1 MDRDQTEIG
10 QAGVFSKT
18 GIIKMSKPYI
28 PKEISWLSFND
39 RVLQEAENKDA
50 PLIERLKFMGIYS
63 NNLDEYF
70 RVRVATLKRISMF
83 GSKSRKI
90 LGYNPK
96 ATLKRIHEIV
106 LTQTTKF
113 EKNYS
118 KLLKELENHKVH
130 IINERQLTPDQVEF
144 VRDYFHKEVRT
155 RLMPYLIDKDSEFPN
170 LTDDAI
176 YLAIH
181 LSKNDSLKRRYALLE
196 IPTDILPRFIL
207 LPEKGEDKYIIFLD
221 DIIRF
226 GLKDIF
232 FIFDFDEI
240 SAYTIKL
247 TKDAELEIADD
258 ISESYIDKLSKSLQQ
273 RKKGTPV
280 RFIYDRC
287 LPPDLLKIITK
298 KLNFGTDDV
307 IIPSNRYHNFKD
319 FMKFPDLGK
328 KQFHNAELIP
338 VYHRDI
344 QVGKSILSVIK
355 EKDVMLFFPY
365 HPFDH
370 FIDLLREASI
380 DPYVTSVQIT
390 LYRLARNSSVINAL
404 LNAVRNGKDVTT
416 VVELQARF
424 DEEANIQWGNKLL
437 EEGVKVIYG
446 VPGLKVHSKLCLIT
460 RVKNKVTERY
470 AAVGTGNFNEDT
482 ARIYTDHLLLTSNK
496 KITYEVFKA
505 FNFFS
510 VNYKKDNFYHLVL
523 SPFFLRN
530 KVTLLIENEIRNA
543 RAGKKAFIYLK
554 LNNLT
559 DIDIIN
565 YLYEASSAGV
575 KIRLIIR
582 GMLSLVPGIKKV
594 SDNIK
599 AIGIVDR
606 FLEHSRFMIFCN
618 DGNEQVFI
626 TSADL
631 MPRNLD
637 HRIEV
642 TCPIFDKNI
651 KLELRKIFDIQWEDN
666 VKARIFNESQSNDF
680 VKSDGKSIQS
690 QIEVY
695 NYLKKVNDKSPEKGF
710 SQPAKTS

>member
-1 MDRDQTEIG
+1 MN
-10 QAGVFSKT
+10 KT
-18 GIIKMSKPYI
+18 YI
-28 PKEISWLSFND
+28 PKEISWLSFNE
-39 RVLQEAENKDA
+39 RVLQEAENKDV
-50 PLIERLKFMGIYS
+50 PLIERFKFMGIYS

-83 GSKSRKI
+83 GIKSKNI
-90 LGYNPK
+90 LGYSPK
-96 ATLKRIHEIV
+96 TTLKKIQETV
-106 LTQTTKF
+106 LAQNTKF
-113 EKNYS
+113 EKNYT
-118 KLLKELENHKVH
+118 KLLKELENHKIH
-130 IINERQLTPDQVEF
+130 IINETQLNEDQVRF
-144 VRDYFHKEVRT
+144 VQDYFHKEVRT
-155 RLMPYLIDKDSEFPN
+155 RLMPYLIEKNSELPN

-176 YLAIH
+176 YLAVH
-181 LSKNDSLKRRYALLE
+181 LSKKDTLKRRYALLE
-196 IPTDILPRFIL
+196 VPTNILPRFIV
-207 LPEKGEDKYIIFLD
+207 LPAKGEDKFIIFLD

-226 GLKDIF
+226 GLRDIF

-258 ISESYIDKLSKSLQQ
+258 ISESYIDKLSRSLQQ

-287 LPPDLLKIITK
+287 MPEDLLKIMKK
-298 KLNFGTDDV
+298 KLNFGPDDV
-307 IIPSNRYHNFKD
+307 VIPSNRYHNFKD
-319 FMKFPDLGK
+319 FMKFPNLGLK
-328 KQFHNAELIP
+328 ELYNEEISP

-344 QVGKSILSVIK
+344 QLGKSILSAVK
-355 EKDVMLFFPY
+355 KKDIMLFFPY
-365 HPFDH
+365 NPFDH
-370 FIDLLREASI
+370 FIDMLREASI
-380 DPYVTSVQIT
+380 DPYVKSIQIT
-390 LYRLARNSSVINAL
+390 LYRLARNSGVINAL
-404 LNAVRNGKDVTT
+404 LNAVRNGKKVTT

-424 DEEANIQWGNKLL
+424 DEEANILWGNKLL
-437 EEGVKVIYG
+437 DEGVNVIYG

-460 RVKNKVTERY
+460 RVKNDITERY

-482 ARIYTDHLLLTSNK
+482 AKIYTDHLLLTTNK
-496 KITYEVFKA
+496 KITNEVFKA

-530 KVTLLIENEIRNA
+530 KIISLIENEIKNA
-543 RAGKKAFIYLK
+543 KEGKKAYIHLK

-559 DIDIIN
+559 DTEIIN
-565 YLYEASSAGV
+565 YLYEANRAGV

-582 GMLSLVPGIKKV
+582 GMLSLVPGIKNV

-606 FLEHSRFMIFCN
+606 FLEHSRFLIFCN
-618 DGNEQVFI
+618 NGVEQVYI
-626 TSADL
+626 SSADL

-642 TCPIFDKNI
+642 TCPIFDKSI
-651 KLELRKIFDIQWEDN
+651 KSEIRNIFDIQWSDN
-666 VKARIFNESQSNDF
+666 VKARIFNETQSNLF
-680 VKSDGKSIQS
+680 VKPGKEKIQS

-695 NYLKKVNDKSPEKGF
+695 KYIKKVNERDSEK
-710 SQPAKTS
+710 